1 MAVGYAPGV
10 TVVLVMGVSGSGK
23 STVGAALARRVGW
36 RFLDGDDV
44 HPPANVAKMAAGVPL
59 DDSDRLPWLK
69 RIAEWIA
76 LRRSTGQAAVVACSA
91 LKRDY
96 RDLLRGADPDLAVV
110 YLTGERELLEARLAQ
125 RRGHFF
131 PAALL
136 DAQLADLEAPAPDE
150 EPIEIH
156 IGGTVPE
163 TVESVVRALAH

>member
-1 MAVGYAPGV
+1 V

-23 STVGAALARRVGW
+23 TTVGAALARRVGW
-36 RFLDGDDV
+36 PFLDADDM

-76 LRRSTGQAAVVACSA
+76 DRRSAGQAAVVGCSA
-91 LKRDY
+91 LKRAY
-96 RDLLRGADPDLAVV
+96 RDRLRGADPDLVV
-110 YLTGERELLEARLAQ
+110 VHLAGERDQLEARLAQ

-136 DAQLADLEAPAPDE
+136 DAQLADLEPPAADE
-150 EPIEIH
+150 HPIEIH
-156 IGGTVPE
+156 IGGTVTE
-163 TVESVVRALAH
+163 TVESIVRALAK